1 MMNKDKV
8 FIDTNIPIYAAGS
21 PHSNKEPS
29 IKILEDIS
37 GGKIYGVTSVEVLQE
52 ILYRFQ
58 AINLLEKGIEI
69 FNEFSNIVDEVL
81 PINLNIVE
89 NAKSIMLKTPVIN
102 TRDAVHA
109 ATIIYY
115 NIPYI
120 ASFDKHFKNME
131 NIKYYKELQ

>member
-1 MMNKDKV
+1 MNRDKV

-21 PHSNKEPS
+21 SHSNKERS

-37 GGKIYGVTSVEVLQE
+37 SGKIYGVTSVEVLQE

-69 FNEFSNIVDEVL
+69 FDEFSNIVDEIL

-89 NAKSIMLKTPVIN
+89 SAKSIMMKTPAIN

-115 NIPYI
+115 NISFI
-120 ASFDKHFKNME
+120 ASFDKHFKNIE
-131 NIKYYKELQ
+131 NIKYYEEFY